1 MGKTVH
7 ARDWRRLDNLSPT
20 YAKTHF
26 KIMDN
31 MLQPVVPMKCKVV
44 TVPKVVYYTV
54 DRRTMEEKRREL
66 DVFED
71 QAKKTQL
78 LNRLEIWG
86 SVNAE
91 EQKKL
96 R

>member
-31 MLQPVVPMKCKVV
+31 MLQPEVPMKCKFV
-44 TVPKVVYYTV
+44 TVPKVFYDTV

-71 QAKKTQL
+71 
-78 LNRLEIWG
+78 
-86 SVNAE
+86 
-91 EQKKL
+91 
-96 R
+96 